1 MLRHAL
7 RSVHRIFIPS
17 PIVYPR
23 LQRTYA
29 TMSAEETKVP
39 SQESL
44 PVEEANPAGPQPA
57 VAIEGTAEKSKK
69 GAKKEAKRL
78 EKLAKAATKTSA
90 AQSQAPKKEKA
101 EKKEKKAEAPA
112 EAWVNTTPKGEKKD
126 VSGNFPSGYD
136 PIQVEAAHYD
146 WWNAKGFFKP
156 RYSADG
162 KPLDKGTFCIT
173 FPPPNVTGNL
183 HIGHAL
189 TVSLQDALIR
199 WKRMQ
204 GQTVLYLP
212 GYDHAG
218 IATQAVVEQ
227 RLMKTEGHSRHHYGR
242 EKFLEKV
249 WEWKDQYQG
258 KITNQMTRLGGSFDW
273 DKVAFTMDDNLSTAV
288 REAFVQM
295 HEKGLLYRA
304 NRLVNWCVYLNTS
317 LSNLE
322 VDQLHLTGR
331 TLLNVKGYDVKERFE
346 FGVITS
352 FAYPIED
359 SDERIIVAT
368 TRPETMLGDTA
379 IAVHP
384 NDPRYTHLHGKFA
397 VHPFNGRRI
406 PIVTDAITVDMEFGT
421 GAVKI
426 TPAHDP
432 NDFECGMRNNLEFI
446 SLMNDDGTYNENA
459 GPYQGMK
466 RFHVRN
472 AIVKDLKEKG
482 LYVEQKDNEM
492 QIPICSRSG
501 DVVEQI
507 IKPQWWISCKPLAE
521 DALKRTRA
529 GELEIKPKTSAG
541 DWVRWMENMQD
552 WCISR
557 QLWWGHRCPA
567 WLLKFE
573 GESPD
578 TSDDKNWIVA
588 RTEEEAQEKAK
599 ARANGKSFTLEQ
611 DDDVL
616 DTWFSSG
623 LWPFSTMGWPNKT
636 PDMEHFY
643 PNSILETGWD
653 ILFFWVARMVFF
665 GNTLT
670 DVMPFKEVYC
680 HPMVRD
686 AYGRKMSKSL
696 GNVIDPLDVITGQ
709 KLEKLHNDLRMG
721 NLPEKEILKAE
732 EGQKK
737 LYPKGIPQCGTD
749 ALRFTL
755 CNYTSGGRDI
765 NMDIGRVEGY
775 RKFCNKLWNATKFC
789 LFRMDLVDLQGARQT
804 SAFVPNASHL
814 PTGKEGLVEKW
825 LFHKLNLAS
834 AAVSDAL
841 ENRDFSE
848 ASTVA
853 YQYFL
858 NDLCDVYIEATKP
871 IFEANS
877 DPAAKL
883 SAQNTLY
890 TCLEAGLKLLHPFMP
905 YVTEDLWQRLPRREG
920 DSCET
925 IMLAPFPEKIPEQ
938 EFPTEAA
945 SFDLVVDCIKS
956 ARSVIGLYN
965 LPTNGKTLEDKITV
979 IIQARN
985 GEQLELLKS
994 VETVIVGLTKG
1005 CGKVEWIQE
1014 DSEIPRGCGTEVVT
1028 TDISVHIPVQ
1038 GKVDAASEIDKLE
1051 KKSIVVE
1058 GQKAKLQKV
1067 IQQPNYE
1074 KTVKEDVRQQNDEKM
1089 EKIEVEIEA
1098 LRMAIERFKG
1108 LL

>member
-1 MLRHAL
+1 
-7 RSVHRIFIPS
+7 
-17 PIVYPR
+17 
-23 LQRTYA
+23 
-29 TMSAEETKVP
+29 MSTEEKKVAPADAAAPAAGAPAEG
-39 SQESL
+39 
-44 PVEEANPAGPQPA
+44 A
-57 VAIEGTAEKSKK
+57 EGVKEISKSA
-69 GAKKEAKRL
+69 AKKEAKRL
-78 EKLAKAATKTSA
+78 EKLAKAATKAPT
-90 AQSQAPKKEKA
+90 AQPKKEKT
-101 EKKEKKAEAPA
+101 EKKEKKVEAPV
-112 EAWVNTTPKGEKKD
+112 EAFVNTTPKGEKKD
-126 VSGNFPSGYD
+126 VSGNFPAGYD
-136 PIQVEAAHYD
+136 PIAVEAAHYD
-146 WWNAKGFFKP
+146 WWQSQGYFKP
-156 RYSADG
+156 RYDADG
-162 KPLDKGTFCIT
+162 NTLEKGTFSIT

-189 TVSLQDALIR
+189 TISLQDALIR

-204 GQTVLYLP
+204 GFTVLYLP

-249 WEWKDQYQG
+249 WEWKDQYQE

-273 DKVAFTMDDNLSTAV
+273 DRVAFTMDDNLSKAV
-288 REAFVQM
+288 REAFCLM

-331 TLLNVKGYDVKERFE
+331 QLLNVKGYDAKERFE

-352 FAYPIED
+352 FAYPIEG
-359 SDERIIVAT
+359 SDEKIIVAT

-384 NDPRYTHLHGKFA
+384 DDPRYTHLHGKFA
-397 VHPFNGRRI
+397 VHPFLDRRI
-406 PIVTDAITVDMEFGT
+406 PIITDAITVDMNFGT

-432 NDFECGMRNNLEFI
+432 NDFECGLRNNLEFI

-459 GPYQGMK
+459 GEYKGMR

-472 AIVKDLKEKG
+472 AILKALKEKG
-482 LYVEQKDNEM
+482 LYVESKDNEM

-507 IKPQWWISCKPLAE
+507 IKPQWWISCKPLADE
-521 DALKRTRA
+521 ALARTRA

-552 WCISR
+552 WCVSR

-567 WLLKFE
+567 YLLKFD
-573 GESPD
+573 GEAPD

-588 RTEEEAQEKAK
+588 RSLEEADEKAK
-599 ARANGKSFTLEQ
+599 ERAQGRKYTLEQ

-636 PDMEHFY
+636 ADMDNFY

-665 GNTLT
+665 GNAIT
-670 DVMPFKEVYC
+670 DKMPFKEVYC

-696 GNVIDPLDVITGQ
+696 GNVIDPLDVVMGQ
-709 KLEKLHNDLRMG
+709 NLQKLHNDLRMG
-721 NLPEKEILKAE
+721 NLPEKEIIKAE

-737 LYPKGIPQCGTD
+737 LFPKGIPQCGTD

-789 LFRMDLVDLQGARQT
+789 LFRMDLVDLAGVRQAST
-804 SAFVPNASHL
+804 FVPNASHL

-825 LFHKLNLAS
+825 LFHKLNVAS
-834 AAVSDAL
+834 ATISAAL

-848 ASTVA
+848 ASTA
-853 YQYFL
+853 AHQYFL

-871 IFEANS
+871 IFEANT
-877 DPAAKL
+877 DAEAKL

-905 YVTEDLWQRLPRREG
+905 YVTEDLWQRLPRRAN
-920 DSCET
+920 DTCES
-925 IMLAPFPEKIPEQ
+925 IMIAPFPTAIPEQ
-938 EFPTEAA
+938 EFPAA
-945 SFDLVVDCIKS
+945 VAEFDTVVESIKA
-956 ARSVIGLYN
+956 ARSIIGLYN
-965 LPTNGKTLEDKITV
+965 LPTNGKTVEDKITV
-979 IIQARN
+979 IVQVKSA
-985 GEQLELLKS
+985 EQRKLLEGQ
-994 VETVIVGLTKG
+994 EAIVIGLTKG
-1005 CGKVEWIQE
+1005 CGKLEFIEE
-1014 DSEIPRGCGTEVVT
+1014 DSQVPKGCGTEVVT
-1028 TDISVHIPVQ
+1028 PEISVHIPVL
-1038 GKVDAASEIDKLE
+1038 GKVDAAAEVDKLE
-1051 KKSIVVE
+1051 KKAIVAD
-1058 GQKAKLQKV
+1058 GQKSKLDKIMQL
-1067 IQQPNYE
+1067 PNYE
-1074 KTVKEDVRQQNDEKM
+1074 TTVKEDVRAQNDERM
-1089 EKIEVEIEA
+1089 EKIEAEIEA
-1098 LRMAIERFKG
+1098 LRLAIERFKS

>member
-1 MLRHAL
+1 
-7 RSVHRIFIPS
+7 
-17 PIVYPR
+17 
-23 LQRTYA
+23 
-29 TMSAEETKVP
+29 MSAPETTVP
-39 SQESL
+39 AQETR
-44 PVEEANPAGPQPA
+44 PVEQAKPAGAEPA
-57 VAIEGTAEKSKK
+57 VATEGVAEQSKK

-78 EKLAKAATKTSA
+78 EKLAKAATKTSS
-90 AQSQAPKKEKA
+90 AQTQAPKKEKA
-101 EKKEKKAEAPA
+101 EKKEKKVEAPA

-126 VSGNFPSGYD
+126 VSGNFPAGYD
-136 PIQVEAAHYD
+136 PTQVEAAHYE

-156 RYSADG
+156 QYGADG
-162 KPLDKGTFCIT
+162 KPLEKGTFSVT

-199 WKRMQ
+199 WQVRMQ
-204 GQTVLYLP
+204 GYSVLYLP

-227 RLMKTEGHSRHHYGR
+227 RLLKTEGHSRHHYGR

-249 WEWKDQYQG
+249 WEWKDQYQQ
-258 KITNQMTRLGGSFDW
+258 KITLQMTRLGGSFDW
-273 DKVAFTMDDNLSTAV
+273 DKVAFTMDDNLSVAV

-295 HEKGLLYRA
+295 HDKGLLYRA

-322 VDQLHLTGR
+322 VDQLPLTGR
-331 TLLNVKGYDVKERFE
+331 KKLNVKGYDPKEFFE

-352 FAYPIED
+352 FAYPIEN
-359 SDERIIVAT
+359 SEERIIVAT

-384 NDPRYTHLHGKFA
+384 DDKRYTHLHGKFA

-406 PIVTDAITVDMEFGT
+406 PIITDAITVDMEFGT

-432 NDFECGMRNNLEFI
+432 NDFECGLRNKLEFI
-446 SLMNDDGTYNENA
+446 NLMNDDGTYNENA
-459 GPYQGMK
+459 GPYKGMK
-466 RFHVRN
+466 RFHIRN
-472 AIVKDLKEKG
+472 QIIIDLKEKG
-482 LYVEQKDNEM
+482 LFVEQNDNEM

-507 IKPQWWISCKPLAE
+507 IKPQWWINCKPLAE

-567 WLLKFE
+567 WLLKFD
-573 GESPD
+573 GEAPD

-588 RTEEEAQEKAK
+588 RTEEEAQEKAA
-599 ARANGKSFTLEQ
+599 ARANGRKFTIEQ
-611 DDDVL
+611 DEDVL

-636 PDMEHFY
+636 ADMENFY

-665 GNTLT
+665 GNSLT
-670 DVMPFKEVYC
+670 DVMPFTEVYC

-709 KLEKLHNDLRMG
+709 NLAKLHGDLRQG
-721 NLPEKEILKAE
+721 NLPEKEIIKAE

-737 LYPKGIPQCGTD
+737 LYPKGIPECGTD

-789 LFRMDLVDLQGARQT
+789 LFRMDAVDLAGVRQT
-804 SAFVPNASHL
+804 SSFVPNASHL
-814 PTGKEGLVEKW
+814 PTGQEGLVERW
-825 LFHKLNLAS
+825 LFHKLNIAS
-834 AAVSDAL
+834 AGISEAL
-841 ENRDFSE
+841 ENRDFAD
-848 ASTVA
+848 ASTIA

-858 NDLCDVYIEATKP
+858 NDLCDVFIEATKP
-871 IFEANS
+871 IFEADS
-877 DPAAKL
+877 DAAAKL

-905 YVTEDLWQRLPRREG
+905 YVTEDLWQRLPRRQG
-920 DSCET
+920 DACES
-925 IMLAPFPEKIPEQ
+925 IMIAAFPEKIAEQ
-938 EFPTEAA
+938 SFPKEAA
-945 SFDLVVDCIKS
+945 AFDLVVDCIKS
-956 ARSVIGLYN
+956 ARSIIGLYN
-965 LPTNGKTLEDKITV
+965 LPTNGKTVEDKITV

-985 GEQLELLKS
+985 DEQLQLFKS
-994 VETVIVGLTKG
+994 VETVVVGLTKG
-1005 CGKVEWIQE
+1005 CGKVEFIRE
-1014 DSEIPRGCGTEVVT
+1014 DSEIPRGSGTEVVT

-1051 KKSIVVE
+1051 KKAVVVE
-1058 GQKAKLQKV
+1058 GQKAKINKV
-1067 IQQPNYE
+1067 MGMSNYE
-1074 KTVKEDVRQQNDEKM
+1074 TSIKEEVRAQNSDKL
-1089 EKIEVEIEA
+1089 EKINVEIES
-1098 LRMAIERFKG
+1098 LTLAIERFK
-1108 LL
+1108 LLL

>member
-1 MLRHAL
+1 
-7 RSVHRIFIPS
+7 
-17 PIVYPR
+17 
-23 LQRTYA
+23 
-29 TMSAEETKVP
+29 MSSEEVKMAP
-39 SQESL
+39 
-44 PVEEANPAGPQPA
+44 PVEAVPPVADGAAPAAAGGEAPEQS
-57 VAIEGTAEKSKK
+57 KSA
-69 GAKKEAKRL
+69 AKKEAKRL
-78 EKLAKAATKTSA
+78 EKLARQAAKGPA
-90 AQSQAPKKEKA
+90 VPQGPKKDKT

-112 EAWVNTTPKGEKKD
+112 VEWVNTTPKGEKKD
-126 VSGNFPSGYD
+126 VSGDLPSGYD

-156 RYSADG
+156 QFDAEG
-162 KPLDKGTFCIT
+162 KPLSKGTFSIT

-189 TVSLQDALIR
+189 TVSLQDAMIR

-204 GQTVLYLP
+204 GYTVLYLP

-227 RLMKTEGHSRHHYGR
+227 RLLKTEGNSRHHYGR

-249 WEWKDQYQG
+249 WEWKDQYQK
-258 KITNQMTRLGGSFDW
+258 KITDQMTRLGGSFDW
-273 DKVAFTMDDNLSTAV
+273 DRVAFTMDDNLSHAV
-288 REAFVQM
+288 RDSFCQM

-304 NRLVNWCVYLNTS
+304 SRLVNWCVYLNTT

-322 VDQLHLTGR
+322 VDQLSLTGR
-331 TLLNVKGYDVKERFE
+331 TLLNVKGYDAKEKFE

-352 FAYPIED
+352 FAYPIEN
-359 SDERIIVAT
+359 SDEKIVIAT

-384 NDPRYTHLHGKFA
+384 DDPRYKHLHGKFA
-397 VHPFNGRRI
+397 VHPFLDRRI
-406 PIVTDAITVDMEFGT
+406 PIITDAITVDMEFGT

-432 NDFECGMRNNLEFI
+432 NDFECGKRNNLESI

-459 GPYQGMK
+459 GPYKGMR
-466 RFHVRN
+466 RFHIRN
-472 AIVKDLKEKG
+472 EIIKALKEKG

-507 IKPQWWISCKPLAE
+507 IKPQWWINCKPLAE
-521 DALKRTRA
+521 EALKRTRA
-529 GELEIKPKTSAG
+529 GELEIKPKASAG

-567 WLLKFE
+567 YLLKFE
-573 GESPD
+573 GETADP
-578 TSDDKNWIVA
+578 SDDRNWIVA
-588 RTEEEAQEKAK
+588 RSQEEADVKAKEKAQGRK
-599 ARANGKSFTLEQ
+599 YTLEQ
-611 DDDVL
+611 DEDVL

-636 PDMEHFY
+636 ADMEHFY

-665 GNTLT
+665 GNSLT
-670 DVMPFKEVYC
+670 DKMPFKEVYC
-680 HPMVRD
+680 HPMIRD

-709 KLEKLHNDLRMG
+709 NLQKLHNDLRMG
-721 NLPEKEILKAE
+721 NLPEKEIVKAE
-732 EGQKK
+732 DGQKK
-737 LYPKGIPQCGTD
+737 LFPKGIPQCGTD

-789 LFRMDLVDLQGARQT
+789 LFRMDLVDLNGVRQEST
-804 SAFVPNASHL
+804 FVPNASGL

-825 LFHKLNLAS
+825 LFQKLNIAS
-834 AAVSDAL
+834 ANVSKAL
-841 ENRDFSE
+841 EAREFADATN
-848 ASTVA
+848 AA

-858 NDLCDVYIEATKP
+858 NDLCDVFIEATKP
-871 IFEANS
+871 LFEANT
-877 DPAAKL
+877 DPAEKI

-890 TCLEAGLKLLHPFMP
+890 TCLEGGLKLLHPFMP
-905 YVTEDLWQRLPRREG
+905 YVTEDLWQRLPRRQG
-920 DSCET
+920 DSCES
-925 IMLAPFPEKIPEQ
+925 IMVASFPEWISEQ
-938 EFPTEAA
+938 EFPEAA
-945 SFDLVVDCIKS
+945 AEFDLVVECIKA
-956 ARSVIGLYN
+956 ARSVIGFYN
-965 LPTNGKTLEDKITV
+965 LPTNGKTVEDKITV
-979 IIQARN
+979 IIETK
-985 GEQLELLKS
+985 GEQQRKLLES
-994 VETVIVGLTKG
+994 QTTIIVGLTKG
-1005 CGKVEWIQE
+1005 CGRLVFAQN
-1014 DSEIPRGCGTEVVT
+1014 SEEVPKGCGTEFVT
-1028 TDISVHIPVQ
+1028 TDINVHVPVLS
-1038 GKVDAASEIDKLE
+1038 KVNVPAEVDKLE
-1051 KKSIVVE
+1051 KKKAIVE
-1058 GQKAKLQKV
+1058 GSKKKLETL
-1067 IQQPNYE
+1067 ISQPNYE
-1074 KTVKEDVRQQNDEKM
+1074 TTVREDVRAQNAEKM
-1089 EKIEVEIEA
+1089 EKIDVEIET
-1098 LRMAIERFKG
+1098 LRLSLERFMS

>member
-1 MLRHAL
+1 
-7 RSVHRIFIPS
+7 
-17 PIVYPR
+17 
-23 LQRTYA
+23 
-29 TMSAEETKVP
+29 MS
-39 SQESL
+39 SQEVRASAQETL
-44 PVEEANPAGPQPA
+44 PIEQANPAGDQP
-57 VAIEGTAEKSKK
+57 VVGGESLVEKSKK

-78 EKLAKAATKTSA
+78 EKLAKAATKTSI

-101 EKKEKKAEAPA
+101 EKKEKKADTSAQE
-112 EAWVNTTPKGEKKD
+112 WVNSTPKGQKKD
-126 VSGNFPSGYD
+126 VSGDFPAGYD
-136 PIQVEAAHYD
+136 PLHVEAAHYD
-146 WWNAKGFFKP
+146 WWQSQGYMKP
-156 RYSADG
+156 HFNADG
-162 KPLDKGTFCIT
+162 KPLKKGTFCIT
-173 FPPPNVTGNL
+173 LPPPNVTGNL
-183 HIGHAL
+183 HMGHAL
-189 TVSLQDALIR
+189 TIALEDALIR

-204 GQTVLYLP
+204 GYTVLFLP

-227 RLMKTEGHSRHHYGR
+227 RLLKTEGHSRHYYGR

-249 WEWKDQYQG
+249 WEWKDQYQAN
-258 KITNQMTRLGGSFDW
+258 ITNQMIRLGGSFDW
-273 DKVAFTMDDNLSTAV
+273 DRTAFTMNDSLSKAV
-288 REAFVQM
+288 REGFVQM
-295 HEKGLLYRA
+295 FERGLLYRA

-331 TLLNVKGYDVKERFE
+331 TLLNVKGYDPKERFE

-352 FAYPIED
+352 FAYPIEN
-359 SDERIIVAT
+359 SDERIVVAT

-379 IAVHP
+379 IAIHP
-384 NDPRYTHLHGKFA
+384 DDPRYKHLHGKYA
-397 VHPFNGRRI
+397 IHPFMNRRI

-432 NDFECGMRNNLEFI
+432 NDFECGIRNNLEFI
-446 SLMNDDGTYNENA
+446 SLMNDDGTYNNNA
-459 GPYQGMK
+459 GEFKGMK

-472 AIVKDLKEKG
+472 EIIKALKEKG
-482 LYVEQKDNEM
+482 LYVEQKDNDM

-507 IKPQWWISCKPLAE
+507 TKPQWWINCKPLAE
-521 DALKRTRA
+521 EALQRTRA
-529 GELEIKPKTSAG
+529 GELNIKPKTSAG

-578 TSDDKNWIVA
+578 TSDGDNWIVA
-588 RTEEEAQEKAK
+588 RTIEEAKEKAENK
-599 ARANGKSFTLEQ
+599 ANGRKYTLEQ
-611 DDDVL
+611 DEDVL

-623 LWPFSTMGWPNKT
+623 LWPFSTMGWPDKT
-636 PDMEHFY
+636 PDMEIFY
-643 PNSILETGWD
+643 PNTILETGWD
-653 ILFFWVARMVFF
+653 ILPFWVARMVFF
-665 GNTLT
+665 GNSLT
-670 DVMPFKEVYC
+670 NTMPFKEVYC
-680 HPMVRD
+680 HPIVRD

-696 GNVIDPLDVITGQ
+696 GNVLDPLDFITGQ
-709 KLEKLHNDLRMG
+709 NLAKLHNDLRMG
-721 NLPEKEILKAE
+721 NLPEKEISKAE

-737 LYPKGIPQCGTD
+737 LFPKGIPQCGTD

-765 NMDIGRVEGY
+765 NMDVGRVEGY

-789 LFRMDLVDLQGARQT
+789 LFRMDAVDLQGARQNT
-804 SAFVPNASHL
+804 TFVPNASHL
-814 PTGKEGLVEKW
+814 PTGKESIVEQW
-825 LFHKLNLAS
+825 LFHKLNAAS
-834 AAVSDAL
+834 AGITDAL
-841 ENRDFSE
+841 ENRDFGE
-848 ASTVA
+848 ATTLA

-858 NDLCDVYIEATKP
+858 NDLCDVFIEATKP
-871 IFEANS
+871 LFEANS

-905 YVTEDLWQRLPRREG
+905 YVTEELWQRLPRREG
-920 DSCET
+920 DKTET
-925 IMLAPFPEKIPEQ
+925 IMLSSFPEKISEQ
-938 EFPTEAA
+938 DFPKAA
-945 SFDLVVDCIKS
+945 ADFDLVVECIKS

-965 LPTNGKTLEDKITV
+965 LPTNGKTLEDQITI
-979 IIQARN
+979 IIQSRN
-985 GEQLELLKS
+985 NEQMELLKG

-1014 DSEIPRGCGTEVVT
+1014 DSQVPRGCGTEVVT
-1028 TDISVHIPVQ
+1028 TDISIHIPVQ
-1038 GKVDAASEIDKLE
+1038 GKVDAAVEIDKLE
-1051 KKSIVVE
+1051 KKSIVIE
-1058 GQKAKLQKV
+1058 GQKAKLLKV
-1067 IQQPNYE
+1067 VQQPNYE
-1074 KTVKEDVRQQNDEKM
+1074 KTIKEDVRAQNAEKM
-1089 EKIEVEIEA
+1089 NKIEVEIEA
-1098 LRMAIERFKG
+1098 LRQAIERFKG